1 MRLDLEGIHALR
13 GAQRGNARP
22 RAEALDREQAAL
34 RGGGQ
39 AQARGGR
46 VESRGESEIQVQG
59 ALRSVPV
66 DHVELASDARA
77 DSGSDQ
83 AGGLLE
89 SLHRVGLIKSSWVD
103 AV

>member
-66 DHVELASDARA
+66 DYVEPASDARA

-89 SLHRVGLIKSSWVD
+89 PLHRVGLIKSSWVH